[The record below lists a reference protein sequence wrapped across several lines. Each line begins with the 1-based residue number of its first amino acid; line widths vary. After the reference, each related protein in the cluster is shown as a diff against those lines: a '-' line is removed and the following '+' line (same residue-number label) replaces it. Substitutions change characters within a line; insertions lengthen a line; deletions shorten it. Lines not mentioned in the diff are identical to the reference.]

1 MKYYIKELRV
11 HHYVKNFLVFVA
23 LACSGHLFDTEKLIP
38 GVWGFLAFCMVSSAI
53 YVINDIQDV
62 EKDRAH
68 PTKCHRPI
76 ASGAIPLKRAWVMAA
91 LLTVLCAFFNW
102 MTFSVS
108 STILLILYLALNI
121 GYSLGLKNIPIVD
134 VTILVSG
141 FLIRIVYGAII
152 TGIEISNW
160 LYLTVIAMSFYLAL
174 GKRRNELKRVQT
186 GTTRKV
192 LSFYTE
198 GFLDKNMYVCLGLA
212 NAFYAL
218 WAMDKGAEEIGYS
231 KYLIWTVP
239 LVLLIFM
246 KYSLDIEGNSDGDPV
261 EVLVH
266 DKVLLALCAVY
277 ALAMGAILYL

>member
-1 MKYYIKELRV
+1 MKKYFIEFRI
-11 HHYVKNFLVFVA
+11 HHYVKNVLVFVA
-23 LACSGHLFDTEKLIP
+23 LACSGHLFDMNKLIAC
-38 GVWGFLAFCMVSSAI
+38 VWGFLAFCMVSSAI

-62 EKDRAH
+62 EKDRMH

-76 ASGAIPLKRAWVMAA
+76 ASGAIPVKRAWAMAA

-102 MTFSVS
+102 MVFTIP
-108 STILLILYLALNI
+108 STILIVLYMALNI
-121 GYSLGLKNIPIVD
+121 GYSMGLKNIPILD
-134 VTILVSG
+134 TTILVSG

-152 TGIEISNW
+152 TEIVISNW
-160 LYLTVIAMSFYLAL
+160 LYLTVIVMSFYLAL
-174 GKRRNELKRVQT
+174 GKRRNELKRVQA

-198 GFLDKNMYVCLGLA
+198 GFLDKNMYVCLGLT

-218 WAMDKGAEEIGYS
+218 WAMDKGAEETGYS

-239 LVLLIFM
+239 IVLLIFM

-266 DKVLLALCAVY
+266 DKVLLVLCTVY
-277 ALAMGAILYL
+277 ALAMCAILYL

>member
-1 MKYYIKELRV
+1 M
-11 HHYVKNFLVFVA
+11 FVA
-23 LACSGHLFDTEKLIP
+23 LACSGRLFDAEKLIP
-38 GVWGFLAFCMVSSAI
+38 GFWGFLAFCMVSSAI

-76 ASGAIPLKRAWVMAA
+76 ASGAISLKSAWVMAA

-102 MTFSVS
+102 MAFSVS
-108 STILLILYLALNI
+108 STILLVLYLVLNI

-141 FLIRIVYGAII
+141 FLIRVLYGAIV

-266 DKVLLALCAVY
+266 DKVLLVLCAVY